1 MSLKNEF
8 LRNERTTSK
17 IIRVICNQ
25 EIGKINFYFFIR
37 RTYFVGNVNLS
48 LREFAKFENQ
58 IWK

>member
-48 LREFAKFENQ
+48 LREFAKFEN
-58 IWK
+58 